1 MYSFIYLNFSN
12 LFWMVLV
19 LLRDKYAFKGEG
31 IGSISLPPKEK
42 WFKMTRGSTFLLTI
56 FERHTTLILNLLA
69 FLLTFSL
76 TSGKI
81 FSCYDINGKRCP
93 YRQIFGIFLK
103 FRRYFCRSFCI
114 FFTILSYHEPQ
125 LQFTPLPLH
134 KHTHILFSPLW
145 HHSVQ
150 HKDFRNP
157 TMAETLFKK

>member
-19 LLRDKYAFKGEG
+19 LLRDKNAFKGEG
-31 IGSISLPPKEK
+31 IGSISLP
-42 WFKMTRGSTFLLTI
+42 
-56 FERHTTLILNLLA
+56 ERKVVQNDPWLYISARNIWTAYDVDLE
-69 FLLTFSL
+69 LTFSL

-81 FSCYDINGKRCP
+81 FSCYDINGKRCR

-103 FRRYFCRSFCI
+103 FCRYFCRSFCI
-114 FFTILSYHEPQ
+114 FFTILSYHVPQ
-125 LQFTPLPLH
+125 SQFTPLLLH

-150 HKDFRNP
+150 H
-157 TMAETLFKK
+157 